1 MNEHKKILIDGR
13 MIGWTG
19 IGRYSIEL
27 LNNLQEIDNENE
39 YVVLVR
45 GVDWEKW
52 LPSKPNFTKIRA
64 DVEPYSFA
72 EQMMLPGIIRAK
84 QPDLVHFLSFNSPIA
99 YWGKR
104 VTTVHDITLITHSV
118 ARGSL
123 LNRLKYALKNQVALW
138 QLKSV
143 LSRSEEIITDT
154 QFGRQDLANRGFI
167 NLDQGVAIPLGA
179 EFEKSSSKK
188 NRTKPFVTGK
198 YLLYVGNYYPYK
210 NIVRLIDALP
220 SVIDK
225 HPGFKLILVGRA
237 DEFKKELN
245 EAITANGVEESVVFT
260 GFVTDSELANLY
272 QHASLYVFPSL
283 SEGFGLPGLEAMSYG
298 LPVAASTATCI
309 PEVLGDAAVYFDPVD
324 TTDMARV
331 IDETLSDPKRR
342 AELKKAGLARVKQ
355 FSWKRM
361 AEQTLEVY
369 NRVLEND

>member
-1 MNEHKKILIDGR
+1 MKILIDGR

-27 LNNLQEIDNENE
+27 LNNLQEIDDQNE

-45 GVDWEKW
+45 GVDWDKW
-52 LPSKPNFTKIRA
+52 LPSKPNFTRIRA
-64 DVEPYSFA
+64 DIEPYSFA
-72 EQMMLPGIIRAK
+72 EQIKLPGIIRAH
-84 QPDLVHFLSFNSPIA
+84 QPDLTHFLSFNSPIA

-118 ARGSL
+118 ARGSMF
-123 LNRLKYALKNQVALW
+123 NRIKYAVKNQVALW

-143 LSRSEEIITDT
+143 LSRSSEIITDT
-154 QFGRQDLANRGFI
+154 QFGRQDLATRGFI
-167 NLDQGVAIPLGA
+167 NLDQGVAIHLGA
-179 EFEKSSSKK
+179 EFEKSTAKK
-188 NRTKPFVTGK
+188 ASIKPFIAGN

-225 HPGFKLILVGRA
+225 HPGIKLVLVGRA

-245 EAITANGVEESVVFT
+245 EAIAANGVEDSVIFT
-260 GFVTDSELANLY
+260 GFVTDSQLANLY

-298 LPVAASTATCI
+298 LPVAASTATCL
-309 PEVLGDAAVYFDPVD
+309 PEVLGDAAVYFNPLD
-324 TTDMARV
+324 TADMARV
-331 IDETLSDPKRR
+331 ISETLDDPKRL

-369 NRVLEND
+369 NKALENS